1 MQYRH
6 GQSLLGFGC
15 MRFPRKGNGFDM
27 EEVRREISHAHKQGV
42 NYFDTAYIYP
52 GSEEALGQVIED
64 LGIRTDIRIATK
76 LPHYMMKDPSEM
88 EKHFR
93 EQLVR
98 LKTDYVDNYLMHMLP
113 DTDIWN
119 TLVKR
124 GAVEW
129 LEGKKASGQIRN
141 IGFSYHGSSHMF
153 RELLKAYAWDF
164 CQIQYNYM
172 DERSQAGVDG
182 LKDAQDKDIPV
193 IIMEPLR
200 GGRLASLPAKAS
212 EALKKAH
219 PEWSDAEWSFRWL
232 YDQPGVTTVLSGMN
246 SMEMLEENIRIASET
261 EAGSFTEE
269 DRSALAGAKAIL
281 ERSIKVPCTG
291 CSYCMP
297 CPAGVDIPGCFRCLN
312 VRSIDGYATA
322 FREYFMCTAMKT
334 KPAYASLCKQCGK
347 CETHCPQHIEIRR
360 ELKRVKRTFDNPVFH
375 IGRFF
380 ANRMGK

>member
-1 MQYRH
+1 MMQYRH

-129 LEGKKASGQIRN
+129 LEGKKASGQ
-141 IGFSYHGSSHMF
+141 
-153 RELLKAYAWDF
+153 
-164 CQIQYNYM
+164 
-172 DERSQAGVDG
+172 
-182 LKDAQDKDIPV
+182 
-193 IIMEPLR
+193 
-200 GGRLASLPAKAS
+200 
-212 EALKKAH
+212 
-219 PEWSDAEWSFRWL
+219 
-232 YDQPGVTTVLSGMN
+232 
-246 SMEMLEENIRIASET
+246 
-261 EAGSFTEE
+261 
-269 DRSALAGAKAIL
+269 
-281 ERSIKVPCTG
+281 
-291 CSYCMP
+291 
-297 CPAGVDIPGCFRCLN
+297 
-312 VRSIDGYATA
+312 
-322 FREYFMCTAMKT
+322 
-334 KPAYASLCKQCGK
+334 
-347 CETHCPQHIEIRR
+347 
-360 ELKRVKRTFDNPVFH
+360 
-375 IGRFF
+375 
-380 ANRMGK
+380 